1 MIRQRIHAG
10 LQRARKAGKVLG
22 RARIEAAIRRSLEKG
37 RGVRETAREMGVGH
51 RTIQR
56 IKGEHQMKEPAGSLG
71 DWHVRSYLN
80 CGCAKTRLATA
91 ASGQAATLD
100 Y

>member
-1 MIRQRIHAG
+1 MIRQRIRAG

-56 IKGEHQMKEPAGSLG
+56 IKGEQQMKEPAGSLG
-71 DWHVRSYLN
+71 DWHVRVPRRGSPL
-80 CGCAKTRLATA
+80 RLRARQRRWII
-91 ASGQAATLD
+91 SFPHF
-100 Y
+100 